1 MNQEN
6 INAQIPD
13 VFKLKIKL
21 LFFKLVISSRRW
33 DNESEQMLIIVGK

>member
-6 INAQIPD
+6 INEQTTN

-21 LFFKLVISSRRW
+21 LFFKLVIWSRRW